1 MLTRDPASHPRS
13 ATVGRTTGVKRMRHV
28 ALLRG
33 INLASRNRV
42 DMAGVRELLGELGY
56 TEVRTY
62 LQSGNAVLTSAASP
76 DTVAK
81 EIEEQ
86 LRSRYGT
93 SIRVLVRTREELADV
108 VEHNPFTGEETDG
121 RKLHVNFLS
130 AEPDPERLAD
140 IDPKDL
146 APDRFQLRGREIYL
160 WLPNGMQG
168 SKLPQ
173 ALSDKRLGVV
183 TTSRNWNTVTKL
195 LELAGG

>member
-1 MLTRDPASHPRS
+1 MGGT
-13 ATVGRTTGVKRMRHV
+13 RHV

-42 DMAGVRELLGELGY
+42 DMAGLRELLGELGY

-62 LQSGNAVLTSAASP
+62 LQSGNAVLTGPAAP

-81 EIEEQ
+81 EIEQQ
-86 LRSRYGT
+86 LQSRYST
-93 SIRVLVRTREELADV
+93 SIRVLVRSREELADV
-108 VEHNPFTGEETDG
+108 VKHNPFAGKETDG

-140 IDPKDL
+140 IDRKDFE
-146 APDRFQLRGREIYL
+146 PDRFALRGREIYL

-168 SKLPQ
+168 TKLPQ

>member
-1 MLTRDPASHPRS
+1 V
-13 ATVGRTTGVKRMRHV
+13 ATTRHV

-56 TEVRTY
+56 ADVRTY
-62 LQSGNAVLTSAASP
+62 LQSGNAVLTSPASP

-86 LRSRYGT
+86 LQSRYGR
-93 SIRVLVRTREELADV
+93 SIRVLVRSREELAQV
-108 VEHNPFTGEETDG
+108 VRRNPFARKETDG

-130 AEPDPERLAD
+130 AEPDPDRLAD
-140 IDPKDL
+140 IDPEDFE
-146 APDRFQLRGREIYL
+146 PDRFELRGREIYL
-160 WLPNGMQG
+160 WLPNGMRG
-168 SKLPQ
+168 TKLPQ

-195 LELAGG
+195 LELASE